1 MPRPP
6 RFPREKLNLS
16 AKAKRIKGG
25 QQREAMGL
33 AYWTVRDAARE
44 WGISER
50 LVQQLCSDARIDGA
64 RRFGRSWAI
73 PEGAPKPDDPRRA
86 RRSASAGDLA
96 FERVPMPLMNT
107 AFEPGSCASCVEEI
121 EDEDVR
127 AIARAELHYFR
138 GQADQAAGEAEPYLA
153 SRDPALRLSA
163 CWIFGFA
170 SLTRGE
176 IASGRRALSGVQEI
190 LASVDESV
198 PPEHRAIAA
207 FMASGAA
214 VLLHLPVPEAARE
227 LPSLVPLLPRGL
239 RLFALYL
246 QAHHAYLQGDYGRC
260 VGLVD
265 AAFAVRGE
273 TYPIVDIYL
282 HLAAV
287 MGHMGLR
294 QTERAQEHLLAA
306 WGIARPDGLIEPF
319 GEHHGLLGG
328 MLEAVIKPAWPEEF
342 RRVIDITYRFSA
354 GWRRVHNPATGDAVA
369 DNLTTTEFAA
379 CMLATR
385 GWTNQEIAEH
395 LGVSANT
402 VKSFV
407 SSALRKLGIKRRQ
420 DLRRFMLS

>member
-1 MPRPP
+1 M
-6 RFPREKLNLS
+6 
-16 AKAKRIKGG
+16 
-25 QQREAMGL
+25 

-73 PEGAPKPDDPRRA
+73 PEGAPKPEDPRRA
-86 RRSASAGDLA
+86 RKVSGQPDDAAPVPEL
-96 FERVPMPLMNT
+96 VPMPLLNT
-107 AFEPGSCASCVEEI
+107 AFAPGSCLACVESI
-121 EDEDVR
+121 EDDDVCTV
-127 AIARAELHYFR
+127 ALAECHYFS
-138 GQADQAAGEAEPYLA
+138 GKADLAAGEAEPYL
-153 SRDPALRLSA
+153 SSEDPALRLSA
-163 CWIFGFA
+163 CWINGFA
-170 SLTRGE
+170 SLTLGD
-176 IASGRRALSGVQEI
+176 IAAARRALAGVRDALE
-190 LASVDESV
+190 AADDTV
-198 PPEHRAIAA
+198 PPQHRAVAA

-227 LPSLVPLLPRGL
+227 LPALVPLLPRGL

-265 AAFAVRGE
+265 AAFSVRGE
-273 TYPIVDIYL
+273 TYPIVDVYL
-282 HLAAV
+282 HLVAV

-294 QTERAQEHLLAA
+294 QTEQAQRHLLAA
-306 WGIARPDGLIEPF
+306 WDLARPDDLIEPF

-328 MLEAVIKPAWPEEF
+328 MLEAVIKPTWPDDF
-342 RRVIDITYRFSA
+342 RRIIDITYRFSA
-354 GWRRVHNPATGDAVA
+354 GWRRIHNPATGEDVA

-379 CMLATR
+379 CMLAAR

-395 LGVSANT
+395 MGVSANT

-420 DLRRFMLS
+420 DLGRFMLS